1 MPHSGVSNLSQHLK
15 VLLLPS
21 GAFDPFS
28 FQEVPRV
35 LAVITTVLNGHKE
48 GQLRSLGKVTEG
60 PRSPLISLSV
70 AQDGT
75 TSETPESFLS
85 MSSSSLPPSSY
96 HLCLPTLVFIC
107 HAFLVTTTPRSIS
120 IELNLDSKK
129 IYIVYSSC
137 VLSCF
142 ILIHKTNGS
151 CQTTL

>member
-70 AQDGT
+70 AQDGKPLKPLSHSSQCPPPPYLPPPT
-75 TSETPESFLS
+75 THVFQHL
-85 MSSSSLPPSSY
+85 SSS
-96 HLCLPTLVFIC
+96 
-107 HAFLVTTTPRSIS
+107 ATP
-120 IELNLDSKK
+120 
-129 IYIVYSSC
+129 
-137 VLSCF
+137 F
-142 ILIHKTNGS
+142 
-151 CQTTL
+151 